1 MLDFKSMKWDLQ
13 NTPISELFVKFNDL
27 FQLYNEVFLL
37 CGRPSEPHEGISK
50 EQIVSLVV
58 YTYHINSPL
67 VQQEASIHKRRYKA
81 LTLLGIEVKE
91 PLEKSPYLPYVV
103 GDNTFL
109 NRLALQFCKLE
120 DNFKWIELVRKS
132 EMSDDIFLTLKL
144 EMAGSGN
151 KSANDIMKIKL
162 DIEAK
167 AEGLQNRIQQLAS
180 EIFRNDSHLLN
191 IAASHEILEKRKAII
206 TPERFVSSKKAA

>member
-1 MLDFKSMKWDLQ
+1 MLDFKLMRWDLQ
-13 NTPISELFVKFNDL
+13 NTPPSELFTIYNDL
-27 FQLYNEVFLL
+27 FQLYSEVHLL
-37 CGRPSEPHEGISK
+37 CGRPKDPHKHITK
-50 EQIVSLVV
+50 EQIISLVV

-81 LTLLGIEVKE
+81 LTLMGIEIKE
-91 PLEKSPYLPYVV
+91 PIEKSQHFNYII
-103 GDNTFL
+103 GNNTFL

-120 DNFKWIELVRKS
+120 DNFKWIELIRKS
-132 EMSDDIFLTLKL
+132 EMADDIFLTLKL
-144 EMAGSGN
+144 EMQGAGA

-180 EIFRNDSHLLN
+180 EIFRQDSNLLN
-191 IAASHEILEKRKAII
+191 MVASHEILEKRKAII